1 MVCAMARLFFA
12 SSFRTEIR
20 LFQTKAAQE
29 RMEEMRQLISKRGGE
44 AEKRPQLRVSKEV
57 VGAGPDI
64 GRAGECLR
72 SIDDAVSEADKSLL
86 RAASN
91 QEALTVDLGLVA
103 ADLKEVSSERS
114 PISLHN
120 KVLID
125 SPPQKVTLLEK
136 SRVELQSTKR
146 QCELVKSLLADATA
160 ENEIMYEVSASDILQ
175 P

>member
-86 RAASN
+86 HAASN

-103 ADLKEVSSERS
+103 ADLKEVSSEL
-114 PISLHN
+114 SLCNFAHN
-120 KVLID
+120 TALMILRPRKQPFL
-125 SPPQKVTLLEK
+125 
-136 SRVELQSTKR
+136 
-146 QCELVKSLLADATA
+146 KSLAWSSRALNDSV
-160 ENEIMYEVSASDILQ
+160 N
-175 P
+175 